1 METLE
6 GLLAEHEFFRGL
18 GPEDVALFTECAS
31 NVRFEAGD
39 YIFREGQPA
48 DRFYAVR
55 HGRVALEVYV
65 PGRGGVAI
73 QTVGPGEVLGW
84 SWLFPPYQWHFDA
97 RALEL
102 TRALAFD
109 GTCIRTKCE
118 TDHRLG
124 YELMKR
130 LALVFTQRLEASRLQ
145 LLDVYGRTA

>member
-18 GPEDVALFTECAS
+18 NAADITLFTECAS
-31 NVRFEAGD
+31 NVRFEPGE
-39 YIFREGQPA
+39 YVFREGQPA

-65 PGRGGVAI
+65 PGRGGVTI

-84 SWLFPPYQWHFDA
+84 SWLLPPYRWHFDA
-97 RALEL
+97 RALEQ
-102 TRALAFD
+102 TRALSFD
-109 GTCIRTKCE
+109 GTCIRNKCE

-130 LALVFTQRLEASRLQ
+130 LAYVFTQRLEASRLQ
-145 LLDVYGRTA
+145 LLDVYGRGS

>member
-6 GLLAEHEFFRGL
+6 SLLAEHEFFRGL
-18 GPEDVALFTECAS
+18 TPEDVALFTECAS
-31 NVRFEAGD
+31 NVRFETGA

-48 DRFYAVR
+48 DQFFAVR

-84 SWLFPPYQWHFDA
+84 SWLLPPYRWHFDA
-97 RALEL
+97 RALEQ

-109 GTCIRTKCE
+109 ATCIRDKCE

-130 LALVFTQRLEASRLQ
+130 LAHVFTQRLEASRLQ
-145 LLDVYGRTA
+145 LLDIYGRAG